1 MDRPAIRGLILLG
14 CWAISS
20 TIIGRSYLYWAHPNS
35 DAQLFAYFGFQWRH
49 GHIPYVEIWDNKP
62 PGIFAANAL
71 VFYLFPKS
79 FAALASVEA
88 LYNLGFIGTVYLL
101 MRQLGAPLV
110 VASLATASVSVASN
124 LFHYHYGGNMT
135 EVYLLWPATLS
146 MYFFSK
152 ARPPFQGPWVLLAGF
167 CSGVAALFK
176 PVGLSP
182 LLAQETFVF
191 FLWAVCRGVS
201 GQRLLASGLANS
213 AGALIAWFPFAIY
226 FRGHNALGEFVEAS
240 LTYNLHYAA
249 ATYVTAPR
257 RSIDAVVFNLQPL
270 ASVVVCVI
278 VGAIFYV
285 SGCMRARHNRAPE
298 ERSRKALWFWWPL
311 ALLWVV
317 FDLAGA
323 LAGGR
328 GYQHYFLP
336 LAASLS
342 VAAGF
347 TYWFL
352 ILGISGAARRAG
364 IDKAIFALVFGPLL
378 LPQMSDIH
386 QFMRWVLFPSERHAW
401 TSEEKAVAAHLN
413 AVRGPSD
420 TLFTWDYMPVIYFI
434 TEMKSPIR
442 LLDAHYIL
450 DSQYSH
456 SKFGEEILRG
466 LEQTPPT
473 FLVDREDNATEE
485 SLSAGDPVYSKFR
498 EFIQRNYVWF
508 HTAGTLTVYRHQP
521 SPSKLPLAKQK
532 IVDLLTDEVSCRIAI
547 GVT

>member
-20 TIIGRSYLYWAHPNS
+20 TIIGRSYLHWGYPNW

-79 FAALASVEA
+79 FSALAGVEA

-101 MRQLGAPLV
+101 MRQLGAPLM
-110 VASLATASVSVASN
+110 AGSLVTASVSIASN
-124 LFHYHYGGNMT
+124 MFHYHYGGNMT

-152 ARPPFQGPWVLLAGF
+152 AKPPFVGPWVLLAGF
-167 CSGVAALFK
+167 CSGMAALFK

-191 FLWAVCRGVS
+191 LLWAGSRNVS

-213 AGALIAWFPFAIY
+213 GGALIAWIPFAIY
-226 FRGHNALGEFVEAS
+226 FWGHNALGEFVDAS
-240 LTYNLHYAA
+240 LTYNLYYAA
-249 ATYVTAPR
+249 TTYVSAYGR
-257 RSIDAVVFNLQPL
+257 GIDAVVFNLQPL
-270 ASVVVCVI
+270 ASIVVCVI
-278 VGAIFYV
+278 VGATFYV
-285 SGCMRARHNRAPE
+285 SGCMRAEHNRTPQ
-298 ERSRKALWFWWPL
+298 ERSRKALGFWWPL

-323 LAGGR
+323 LVGGR

-352 ILGISGAARRAG
+352 ILGISGATRGAG
-364 IDKAIFALVFGPLL
+364 IAKAIFALVLGPLVL
-378 LPQMSDIH
+378 SQMSDIH
-386 QFMRWVLFPSERHAW
+386 RFTRWVVFPSERHAW
-401 TSEEKAVAAHLN
+401 TGDEKAVATHLN
-413 AVRGPSD
+413 AVRGRSD
-420 TLFTWDYMPVIYFI
+420 TLFTWDYLPSIYFT

-442 LLDAHYIL
+442 LLHAQYIF

-466 LEQTPPT
+466 LELAPPT
-473 FLVDREDNATEE
+473 FLVDREENATEG
-485 SLSAGDPVYSKFR
+485 SLSAGDPVYREFR
-498 EFIQRNYVWF
+498 EFIQHNYVWF
-508 HTAGTLTVYRHQP
+508 HTAGRLTVYRHQP
-521 SPSKLPLAKQK
+521 S
-532 IVDLLTDEVSCRIAI
+532 E
-547 GVT
+547 

>member
-1 MDRPAIRGLILLG
+1 MDRPANRGLILLG

-20 TIIGRSYLYWAHPNS
+20 TIIGRSYLYFAPPES
-35 DAQLFAYFGFQWRH
+35 DPYLFAYIGFQWRH
-49 GHIPYVEIWDNKP
+49 GHIPYIDIWDNKP
-62 PGIFAANAL
+62 PGIFAVNAL
-71 VFYLFPKS
+71 VFYLFRKS
-79 FAALASVEA
+79 FTALAFVEA

-101 MRQLGAPLV
+101 MRQLGGPLI

-124 LFHYHYGGNMT
+124 LFYYQYGGNFT
-135 EVYLLWPATLS
+135 EIYLLWPATLS

-152 ARPPFQGPWVLLAGF
+152 ANPAFQGRWVLLAGF
-167 CSGVAALFK
+167 CSGIAALFK

-191 FLWAVCRGVS
+191 LLWAVSRAVS
-201 GQRLLASGLANS
+201 GQQLLASGLANG
-213 AGALIAWFPFAIY
+213 AGALIAWFPFVIY
-226 FRGHNALGEFVEAS
+226 FWGHNALEEFIDAS
-240 LTYNLHYAA
+240 LTYNLYYAA
-249 ATYVTAPR
+249 GSFVTNTR
-257 RSIDAVVFNLQPL
+257 RGIDAVFNLQPL
-270 ASVVVCVI
+270 GSVAVCVI
-278 VGAIFYV
+278 IGAIFYV
-285 SGCMRARHNRAPE
+285 RGCIRARHNPAPE
-298 ERSRKALWFWWPL
+298 KRSTKALWFWWPL

-352 ILGISGAARRAG
+352 IGGVSGTARETG
-364 IDKAIFALVFGPLL
+364 IDKAIFALILGPLL

-401 TSEEKAVAAHLN
+401 TSDEKAVATHLN
-413 AVRGPSD
+413 TVSGPSD
-420 TLFTWDYMPVIYFI
+420 TLFTWDYMPVVYFT

-442 LLDAHYIL
+442 LLDAHYIF

-456 SKFGEEILRG
+456 SRFGEEILTG

-473 FLVDREDNATEE
+473 FLVDRGDNATED
-485 SLSAGDPVYSKFR
+485 SLTAADPVYRKFR
-498 EFIQRNYVWF
+498 QFIQHNYVWI

-521 SPSKLPLAKQK
+521 SR
-532 IVDLLTDEVSCRIAI
+532 ENFR
-547 GVT
+547 

>member
-1 MDRPAIRGLILLG
+1 
-14 CWAISS
+14 
-20 TIIGRSYLYWAHPNS
+20 
-35 DAQLFAYFGFQWRH
+35 
-49 GHIPYVEIWDNKP
+49 
-62 PGIFAANAL
+62 
-71 VFYLFPKS
+71 
-79 FAALASVEA
+79 
-88 LYNLGFIGTVYLL
+88 
-101 MRQLGAPLV
+101 
-110 VASLATASVSVASN
+110 
-124 LFHYHYGGNMT
+124 MT

-152 ARPPFQGPWVLLAGF
+152 ASPPFQGTWVLLAGF

-191 FLWAVCRGVS
+191 LLWAVRRGVS
-201 GQRLLASGLANS
+201 GQQLLASAFANS

-226 FRGHNALGEFVEAS
+226 FWGHNALGEFVEAS
-240 LTYNLHYAA
+240 LTYNLYYGAA
-249 ATYVTAPR
+249 SYVATPR
-257 RSIDAVVFNLQPL
+257 RAIDAIFNLQPL
-270 ASVVVCVI
+270 GSVVVCVI
-278 VGAIFYV
+278 VGAILYV
-285 SGCMRARHNRAPE
+285 SGCVRARHNRAPE
-298 ERSRKALWFWWPL
+298 ERSRQALWFWWPL

-352 ILGISGAARRAG
+352 IGGISGAARQAG
-364 IDKAIFALVFGPLL
+364 IDKVIFALVLGPLL
-378 LPQMSDIH
+378 LPQLSDIH
-386 QFMRWVLFPSERHAW
+386 QFMRWVFFPSERHAW
-401 TSEEKAVAAHLN
+401 TSEEQAVAAHLN

-420 TLFTWDYMPVIYFI
+420 TLFTWDYMPGVYFT

-442 LLDAHYIL
+442 LLDAHYIF

-456 SKFGEEILRG
+456 SRFGEEILRG

-473 FLVDREDNATEE
+473 FIVDRGGNATEE
-485 SLSAGDPVYSKFR
+485 SLRAGDPVYRKFR
-498 EFIQRNYVWF
+498 ESIEHNYIWI
-508 HTAGTLTVYRHQP
+508 HTAGTLTVYRRQP
-521 SPSKLPLAKQK
+521 PEQTSAAEAEIRRLAQRRS
-532 IVDLLTDEVSCRIAI
+532 SCRIAN
-547 GVT
+547 GVI

>member
-1 MDRPAIRGLILLG
+1 MDRPANRGLILLA
-14 CWAISS
+14 CWAIFS
-20 TIIGRSYLYWAHPNS
+20 TIIGRSYLYFAPNS
-35 DAQLFAYFGFQWRH
+35 DAQLFAYFGFQWRN
-49 GHIPYVEIWDNKP
+49 GHIPYVDIWDNKP

-71 VFYLFPKS
+71 GFYLFPKS
-79 FAALASVEA
+79 FTALASMEA
-88 LYNLGFIGTVYLL
+88 LYNLGCICTVYLL
-101 MRQLGAPLV
+101 MRQLGAPLI
-110 VASLATASVSVASN
+110 VASLATGSISVTSN
-124 LFHYHYGGNMT
+124 LSFYHYGGNMT
-135 EVYLLWPATLS
+135 EIYLLWPAVLS

-152 ARPPFQGPWVLLAGF
+152 ARPPFRGTWVLLAGF

-191 FLWAVCRGVS
+191 LLWFVRRDVS
-201 GQRLLASGLANS
+201 GHQLLASGLANS
-213 AGALIAWFPFAIY
+213 AGVLIAWFPFAIY
-226 FRGHNALGEFVEAS
+226 FGGHNALGEFIEAS
-240 LTYNLHYAA
+240 LTYNLYYAA
-249 ATYVTAPR
+249 ASYVTSPR
-257 RSIDAVVFNLQPL
+257 RAINAIFNLQPL

-278 VGAIFYV
+278 VGAILYV
-285 SGCMRARHNRAPE
+285 TGCAKAPHNRVLE
-298 ERSRKALWFWWPL
+298 ERSKEPLWFWWPL

-336 LAASLS
+336 LTASLS

-352 ILGISGAARRAG
+352 IGGVSGAARRAG

-378 LPQMSDIH
+378 LPQMADIH
-386 QFMRWVLFPSERHAW
+386 QFMRWVLFPAERHAW
-401 TSEEKAVAAHLN
+401 TSDEQAVATHLN
-413 AVRGPSD
+413 TVRGPSD
-420 TLFTWDYMPVIYFI
+420 TLFTWDYMPTVYFT

-456 SKFGEEILRG
+456 SRFGEEILRG

-473 FLVDREDNATEE
+473 FLVDGGDNATEE
-485 SLSAGDPVYSKFR
+485 SLTAGDPVYRKFR
-498 EFIQRNYVWF
+498 EFIQHNYVRI
-508 HTAGTLTVYRHQP
+508 HTAGILTVYRHQP
-521 SPSKLPLAKQK
+521 SRANF
-532 IVDLLTDEVSCRIAI
+532 R
-547 GVT
+547 

>member
-1 MDRPAIRGLILLG
+1 MDRPAIRGLIVLG

-20 TIIGRSYLYWAHPNS
+20 TIIGRSYLYWAPPNS

-62 PGIFAANAL
+62 PGIFAANAMI
-71 VFYLFPKS
+71 FYLFPKS
-79 FAALASVEA
+79 FASLASVEA

-101 MRQLGAPLV
+101 MRQWGAPLM

-146 MYFFSK
+146 LYFFSK
-152 ARPPFQGPWVLLAGF
+152 AGPRFQGPWVLLAGF

-182 LLAQETFVF
+182 LLAQQTFVF
-191 FLWAVCRGVS
+191 LLWAVRRGVS

-213 AGALIAWFPFAIY
+213 AGALIAWLPFAIY

-240 LTYNLHYAA
+240 LTYNLYYAA
-249 ATYVTAPR
+249 ASYVTAPR
-257 RSIDAVVFNLQPL
+257 RGIDALIFNLQPL

-285 SGCMRARHNRAPE
+285 TGMRARHNRAPE

-317 FDLAGA
+317 FDLVGG

-352 ILGISGAARRAG
+352 TLGISGAARRAG
-364 IDKAIFALVFGPLL
+364 IDKAIFALVLGPLL

-401 TSEEKAVAAHLN
+401 TSDEKAVATHLN

-420 TLFTWDYMPVIYFI
+420 TLFTWDYMPVVYFT

-473 FLVDREDNATEE
+473 FLVDREDNPTEE
-485 SLSAGDPVYSKFR
+485 SLSAVDPVYRKFR
-498 EFIQRNYVWF
+498 EFIQHNYVWF

-521 SPSKLPLAKQK
+521 SRVNL
-532 IVDLLTDEVSCRIAI
+532 R
-547 GVT
+547 